1 MFISTKNSDANLS
14 ATTYSVFTQLSKYV
28 HNLQEKDIIV
38 KKGQK
43 VDINSQLSNL
53 NKHNV
58 HLLLLQKKIHII
70 S

>member
-1 MFISTKNSDANLS
+1 MEILVLLHIQ
-14 ATTYSVFTQLSKYV
+14 YVFTQLSKYV